1 MQNNFSSVNRSKA
14 VDVLR
19 NHVTEDE
26 KSSKVTLI
34 RHRIFTEQPEG
45 SRAYRETQA
54 VLFALTTEWRS
65 NFPDWMSNNTVLLH
79 SSHDYM
85 IKKNKEKHHN

>member
-19 NHVTEDE
+19 NDVTEDE

-34 RHRIFTEQPEG
+34 RHQIFTEQQPEG
-45 SRAYRETQA
+45 SRAYREMQA
-54 VLFALTTEWRS
+54 VLFALTTE
-65 NFPDWMSNNTVLLH
+65 
-79 SSHDYM
+79 
-85 IKKNKEKHHN
+85 